1 MLKTFDE
8 DPDMQVL
15 NGRFGVYICY
25 KKANYKIPKGTDAA
39 SLTLEQCKAIVA
51 DEANA
56 PKKRTSRAKK

>member
-1 MLKTFDE
+1 MKTFDE